1 VYNILLILYTDI
13 RFGSYRLFFILS
25 LCPLLLFKKLLTIS
39 DVASLILHKIK
50 PKAKLFFILL
60 LFEDIS
66 KAAENSATKAE
77 SADEGKENDADEE
90 KEKEIAATKIPAAFR
105 GHHARKSLRVSETA
119 SKETDEKYSEST
131 EQPTQEQLQEEFS
144 TDDQGERLYIL

>member
-1 VYNILLILYTDI
+1 MLIYEYIIVDLRIILFLCISFSL
-13 RFGSYRLFFILS
+13 LS
-25 LCPLLLFKKLLTIS
+25 FKKLLTIS
-39 DVASLILHKIK
+39 YVASVIHIPHKIK

-77 SADEGKENDADEE
+77 SDEGKENDADEE
-90 KEKEIAATKIPAAFR
+90 KEAAATKIQAAFR

-119 SKETDEKYSEST
+119 SKETRTAEKSSEST
-131 EQPTQEQLQEEFS
+131 EEPTQEQLQEEFRA
-144 TDDQGERLYIL
+144 DDQGERVYILI